1 MLFLSGKIGVMSFER
16 MLWLLNTTHCR
27 TMKCYNS
34 LENVNSKKTMQ
45 SPKNLQRKVCKND
58 HGMIEDREESR
69 KMLHSAFERS
79 DHKSWEQQS

>member
-1 MLFLSGKIGVMSFER
+1 
-16 MLWLLNTTHCR
+16 
-27 TMKCYNS
+27 MKCYNS

-45 SPKNLQRKVCKND
+45 SPKNLQRKVCKKD

-69 KMLHSAFERS
+69 KMLRSAFERS